1 MHFHVLIHVAFLWA
15 VKTVAGPLFIYV
27 LRAAWKAVI
36 GWFSSFGQLT
46 TLPAL
51 AVSFPVVQAS
61 RQAYTVIRYIG
72 IVLLVVAVIGGVVL
86 VYRRGA
92 RIMLPTAC

>member
-1 MHFHVLIHVAFLWA
+1 MHFHALIHIASLWA

-27 LRAAWKAVI
+27 LRAAWKVVI

-51 AVSFPVVQAS
+51 TVSFPIVQAS
-61 RQAYTVIRYIG
+61 RRMYSVIRYVG
-72 IVLLVVAVIGGVVL
+72 IVLLVVAVIGGVVFAF
-86 VYRRGA
+86 RRGA
-92 RIMLPTAC
+92 RIPLPTAC